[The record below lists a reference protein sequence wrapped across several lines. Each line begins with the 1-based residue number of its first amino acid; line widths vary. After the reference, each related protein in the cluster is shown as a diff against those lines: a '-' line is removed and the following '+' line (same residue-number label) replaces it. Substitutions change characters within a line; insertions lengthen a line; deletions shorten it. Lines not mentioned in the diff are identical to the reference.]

1 MQSVWLFNIA
11 NVIAYN
17 AAGQSISHAHRP
29 PVAGPRCKCPVAPG
43 ARFLRNSQNRKNKSA
58 PAPTNPARLHTMC
71 ARLSWAMKMA
81 APDKELASM
90 ASPDKQQ
97 KRAQRAKTKAKQN
110 RMGKPKANLIHPVLA
125 NPMIDEPFD
134 DVEIDLSTFDFKD
147 IEENGFD
154 PAHFDDLFQAMK
166 AGEGISLL
174 AMCLVFLQY
183 PVLELVVAEEAEDA
197 ATDFM
202 MGLLITYRG
211 IFHDDDEDAAVKWIG
226 SEAFQAAY
234 NEASLILQKKTARER
249 VRTQGQ

>member
-1 MQSVWLFNIA
+1 
-11 NVIAYN
+11 
-17 AAGQSISHAHRP
+17 
-29 PVAGPRCKCPVAPG
+29 
-43 ARFLRNSQNRKNKSA
+43 
-58 PAPTNPARLHTMC
+58 
-71 ARLSWAMKMA
+71 
-81 APDKELASM
+81 M

-166 AGEGISLL
+166 AGESISLL

-183 PVLELVVAEEAEDA
+183 PVLELVVAEEEEDA

-202 MGLLITYRG
+202 MGLLIIYRG

-226 SEAFQAAY
+226 SEAFQTAY

-249 VRTQGQ
+249 GRTQGQ

>member
-1 MQSVWLFNIA
+1 
-11 NVIAYN
+11 
-17 AAGQSISHAHRP
+17 
-29 PVAGPRCKCPVAPG
+29 
-43 ARFLRNSQNRKNKSA
+43 
-58 PAPTNPARLHTMC
+58 
-71 ARLSWAMKMA
+71 
-81 APDKELASM
+81 M

-110 RMGKPKANLIHPVLA
+110 RMGKPKPNLIHPVLA

-154 PAHFDDLFQAMK
+154 PADFDDLFQAMK

-202 MGLLITYRG
+202 MGLLIIYRG